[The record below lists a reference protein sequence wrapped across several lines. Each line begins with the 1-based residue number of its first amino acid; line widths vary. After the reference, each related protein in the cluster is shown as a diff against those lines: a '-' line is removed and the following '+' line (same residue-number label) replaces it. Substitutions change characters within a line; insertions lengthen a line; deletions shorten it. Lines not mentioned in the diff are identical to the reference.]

1 VNYFLWGIQIAL
13 AVGFLGSGFRKLA
26 TPIDALYR
34 DVPTLR
40 DLEEGFVRFLG
51 AAEIVGG
58 LCLVVPMAV
67 NFVPELTPLAA
78 LALLA
83 ILVGAA
89 GSHLRLGE
97 VRQALTAGLLG
108 LATAAVAMGR
118 WALTQH

>member
-1 VNYFLWGIQIAL
+1 
-13 AVGFLGSGFRKLA
+13 
-26 TPIDALYR
+26 
-34 DVPTLR
+34 
-40 DLEEGFVRFLG
+40 
-51 AAEIVGG
+51 
-58 LCLVVPMAV
+58 MAV